1 MDQKII
7 FNPVFIHR
15 RKEVLF
21 TVECKYIKNYQPI
34 KFCTGNLPLYEDIT
48 PFDVSPLK
56 PTRYESIS
64 YWDLGDHYDDPLWFY
79 GLLWDELGFDDE
91 PSKYK
96 LQHFMFGNIEIFMSL
111 TKNEVGEP
119 FMKLQGNTTRKV
131 LDKIIEFFIDFVT
144 PVK

>member
-1 MDQKII
+1 MKQNIAFK
-7 FNPVFIHR
+7 PVFIHG

-21 TVECKYIKNYQPI
+21 TASCDYYRYMKNKEY
-34 KFCTGNLPLYEDIT
+34 CTGKSKLSELPELNT
-48 PFDVSPLK
+48 STLK

-64 YWDLGDHYDDPLWFY
+64 YWDLGDHYNDPLWFY
-79 GLLWDELGFDDE
+79 ELLWYELGFDEE

-96 LQHFMFGNIEIFMSL
+96 LQHFMFGDIEIFMSL

-131 LDKIIEFFIDFVT
+131 LDKLIEFFTDFVT